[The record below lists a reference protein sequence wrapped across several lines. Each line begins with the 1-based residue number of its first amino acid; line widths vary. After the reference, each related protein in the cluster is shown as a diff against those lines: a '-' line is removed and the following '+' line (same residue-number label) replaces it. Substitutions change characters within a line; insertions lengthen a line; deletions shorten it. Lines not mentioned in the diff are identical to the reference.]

1 MNDLLERRNHAAA
14 EMKRYLTEA
23 GTEPMTAEAEAAF
36 DKAAADYD
44 RLDATITRS
53 QRVAALSAPVASG
66 VATANDTPAVEK
78 SEQHRAFEDF
88 VRHGIYGPG
97 LQRATDMET
106 RAQGV
111 ATGSAGGFLVPEG
124 FRDAIIRATKDFGG
138 LRALAQVITTTSGN
152 ELPYPTVD
160 DTGNVGELIGEN
172 TAVLEQ
178 DVVVGNKVL
187 KAYKWSSRLVRVANE
202 LLQDEAYNLETELG
216 SILGERI
223 GRAQA
228 PLFLTGTGTNQPE
241 GLLTNATAGVTL
253 TTGQTT
259 GWSSSANAYDSLIDL
274 EHSVDRSYRAGSSW
288 VMNDLT
294 VAKARKIKDAD
305 GRPIWQASLAAGAPS
320 TINGYPVITD
330 AAMPTFAANAKVAA
344 FGNIRAA
351 YVIRDVLAIAVRRL
365 NERYAEFDQTGFIG
379 FSRADAQVQNAGAV
393 RVLVA
398 SAT

>member
-228 PLFLTGTGTNQPE
+228 PC
-241 GLLTNATAGVTL
+241 
-253 TTGQTT
+253 
-259 GWSSSANAYDSLIDL
+259 SSPGPAPTSP
-274 EHSVDRSYRAGSSW
+274 RAC
-288 VMNDLT
+288 
-294 VAKARKIKDAD
+294 
-305 GRPIWQASLAAGAPS
+305 
-320 TINGYPVITD
+320 
-330 AAMPTFAANAKVAA
+330 
-344 FGNIRAA
+344 
-351 YVIRDVLAIAVRRL
+351 
-365 NERYAEFDQTGFIG
+365 
-379 FSRADAQVQNAGAV
+379 
-393 RVLVA
+393 
-398 SAT
+398 

>member
-1 MNDLLERRNHAAA
+1 M
-14 EMKRYLTEA
+14 
-23 GTEPMTAEAEAAF
+23 
-36 DKAAADYD
+36 
-44 RLDATITRS
+44 
-53 QRVAALSAPVASG
+53 
-66 VATANDTPAVEK
+66 
-78 SEQHRAFEDF
+78 
-88 VRHGIYGPG
+88 
-97 LQRATDMET
+97 
-106 RAQGV
+106 
-111 ATGSAGGFLVPEG
+111 
-124 FRDAIIRATKDFGG
+124 
-138 LRALAQVITTTSGN
+138 
-152 ELPYPTVD
+152 
-160 DTGNVGELIGEN
+160 
-172 TAVLEQ
+172 
-178 DVVVGNKVL
+178 
-187 KAYKWSSRLVRVANE
+187 
-202 LLQDEAYNLETELG
+202 
-216 SILGERI
+216 
-223 GRAQA
+223 
-228 PLFLTGTGTNQPE
+228 
-241 GLLTNATAGVTL
+241 TL